1 MNYIAIRFEECLVR
15 LVSNKGLQ
23 LAVAQLDVNLE
34 NWCHEVMSLAEKIK
48 SLDWK
53 FNGIAIDLSK
63 ETLTDLEKTAMQS
76 LSEGTNQPIVLASD
90 LALAANS
97 QDYFEKIEEEQTWTL
112 DYYGYTPGKSEYSVE
127 SLLTTGNG
135 FIGLRGT
142 LPEMEVSEAHY
153 PGTYLAG
160 LYNGAP
166 SVIEGRTVINED
178 FVNSPNL
185 QYLSIK
191 IENQP
196 VLEINEQTIRS
207 LHRHLDLRTGV
218 FTSEAVLDSHDR
230 QVKII
235 SKRVVNML
243 DKHHYSIS
251 YEVTPLNFSGEI
263 TLISKS
269 DGTAINFNTE
279 RYRSLTSDHLDLI
292 HMSAGDTKTTVAV
305 STKQSKIQVIQHSEL
320 FGQLTESGVKN
331 EIKDSEIIQTI
342 VIEAEEGTSYGV
354 EKSVTI
360 AYFFPEESVNGLAY
374 IDSPVVAKPF
384 ENNRTES
391 LEAWKGLWEKADIS
405 VTGDLMSQKMIR
417 LHTYHLLVS
426 GSPIANQT
434 LDVSITARGLHG
446 EAYRGHIFWDE
457 IFILPFYQLHF
468 PDMAKQLIMYRYNR
482 LAAAKEN
489 AKEAGYSGAMFPWQS
504 GLDGTEQTQEVH
516 LNPLNGQWGEDYSR
530 LQRHVSLAIA
540 YNVWNYWHNTGDRQF
555 IRQYGAEMLLEIA
568 EFWRSKAVWNDAL
581 NRYSIPNVMGP
592 DEFHE
597 AYPDSHEGGIRD
609 NAYTNMMVVWLFE
622 EIATL
627 VTELT
632 VTEFSELQLKTDIT
646 TEKIAEMQ
654 DIRQKLYL
662 EINDEGIIAQYAGY
676 FKLKEV
682 DWDYYREK
690 YGNIYRMDR
699 ILKADGKSADDYKVA
714 KQADTLMTFYNLSK
728 DKVDEIIADLNY
740 QLPAD
745 YLEKNLDYYLQ
756 RTSHGSTLSRIVH
769 AQLAEMVGKREL
781 SWKLYQ
787 EALRSDYQDIQGGT
801 TAEGIHTGVMAA
813 TLMVTL
819 QTYGGVDSRGELL
832 NFKPDLPNNW
842 QGLRFSLT
850 RFGVVYQVYLTPSSI
865 EVSASDDV
873 TVIIGNTTHNLT
885 KNQPTKVT
893 YVEERTK

>member
-1 MNYIAIRFEECLVR
+1 MNYIAIGFLQNQVR
-15 LVSNKGLQ
+15 LLSSKGVQ
-23 LAVAQLDVNLE
+23 VAEAPLAISSEAWFSDIAFLV
-34 NWCHEVMSLAEKIK
+34 EK
-48 SLDWK
+48 
-53 FNGIAIDLSK
+53 
-63 ETLTDLEKTAMQS
+63 LTDLNWEYHGIALELSDASLADSDKTAMQALGES
-76 LSEGTNQPIVLASD
+76 LNQPILLASELVSVAD
-90 LALAANS
+90 SAALFKQVA
-97 QDYFEKIEEEQTWTL
+97 EEQSWSL

-142 LPEMEVSEAHY
+142 LPEMELSEAHY
-153 PGTYLAG
+153 PATYLAG

-196 VLEINEQTIRS
+196 VLDINPQTITS
-207 LHRHLDLRTGV
+207 LHRHLDLRTGL
-218 FTSEAVLDSHDR
+218 FTAEALINSQDR
-230 QVKII
+230 QLKII
-235 SKRVVNML
+235 AKRVVNMA

-263 TLISKS
+263 KLIAKS
-269 DGTAINFNTE
+269 DAAVINFNTE
-279 RYRSLTSDHLDLI
+279 RYRSLTSDHLDITHL
-292 HMSAGDTKTTVAV
+292 SAAGTTTTVGV
-305 STKQSKIQVIQHSEL
+305 STKQSKIQVIQQSEL
-320 FGQLTESGVKN
+320 FGPLVEQGVKN
-331 EIKDSEIIQTI
+331 QVSDTEIVQTMLI
-342 VIEAEEGTSYGV
+342 DGQEGQSYLV
-354 EKSVTI
+354 EKSVTV
-360 AYFFPEESVNGLAY
+360 AYFFPKELAESQRYLS
-374 IDSPVVAKPF
+374 SPVPAKSF
-384 ENNRTES
+384 EANRKES
-391 LEAWKGLWEKADIS
+391 LKAWADLWKKADIS

-426 GSPIANQT
+426 GSPIANQE

-468 PDMAKQLIMYRYNR
+468 PEMAKQLLMYRYNR

-489 AKEAGYSGAMFPWQS
+489 AKEAGYSGAMYPWQS

-555 IRQYGAEMLLEIA
+555 ISQYGAEMLLEIA
-568 EFWRSKAVWNDAL
+568 EFWRSKAVWNERL

-597 AYPDSHEGGIRD
+597 AYPNSHEGGLTD

-622 EIATL
+622 EIARL
-627 VTELT
+627 VTELSE
-632 VTEFSELQLKTDIT
+632 TELSQLQAKTDVT
-646 TEKIAEMQ
+646 VEKLAEMQ
-654 DIRQKLYL
+654 EIRQRLHL

-676 FKLKEV
+676 FDLKEV

-728 DKVDEIIADLNY
+728 GKVDEIIADLDY
-740 QLPAD
+740 HLPED

-769 AQLAEMVGKREL
+769 AQLAEMVGKRDL
-781 SWKLYQ
+781 SWQLYQ

-819 QTYGGVDSRGELL
+819 QTYGGLDSRDELL
-832 NFKPDLPNNW
+832 SFNPDLPDTW
-842 QGLRFSLT
+842 QELAFSMT
-850 RFGVVYQVYLTPSSI
+850 RFGITYQVQVTATTI
-865 EVSASDDV
+865 EITASQDSAV
-873 TVIIGNTTHNLT
+873 LIGETIYEVI

-893 YVEERTK
+893 YTGELN

>member
-1 MNYIAIRFEECLVR
+1 MNYIAIKLQASQVQ
-15 LVSNKGLQ
+15 LVSNTGLPIAKAEW
-23 LAVAQLDVNLE
+23 AVSLE
-34 NWCHEVMSLAEKIK
+34 NWHEKVLSLAEKINTF
-48 SLDWK
+48 DWE
-53 FNGIAIDLSK
+53 FMGIAIDLSK
-63 ETLTDLEKTAMQS
+63 EDLTDLDKSAMQT
-76 LSEGTNQPIVLASD
+76 LSESVNCPLVLAAD
-90 LALAANS
+90 LASVANVEAYFKQVAA
-97 QDYFEKIEEEQTWTL
+97 EQTWTL

-142 LPEMEVSEAHY
+142 LPEMEISEAHY
-153 PGTYLAG
+153 PATYLAG

-185 QYLSIK
+185 QYLSLK

-196 VLEINEQTIRS
+196 VLEINEQSLTS

-218 FTSEAVLDSHDR
+218 FTAEALVNSQGYQL
-230 QVKII
+230 KII
-235 SKRVVNML
+235 TRRVVNMAAK
-243 DKHHYSIS
+243 DHYSLS
-251 YEVTPLNFSGEI
+251 YKVTPMNFSGKI
-263 TLISKS
+263 KLMAKS
-269 DGTAINFNTE
+269 DASVINFNTE
-279 RYRSLTSDHLDLI
+279 RYRSLTSEHLDITHL
-292 HMSAGDTKTTVAV
+292 SAEEATTTVAV
-305 STKQSKIQVIQHSEL
+305 STKQSKIQVIQRSEL
-320 FGQLTESGVKN
+320 FGELLEHEVVN
-331 EIKDSEIIQTI
+331 EISETEIVQTI
-342 VIEAEEGTSYGV
+342 AVEAKEGETYGI
-354 EKSVTI
+354 EKSVTV
-360 AYFFPEESVNGLAY
+360 AYFFPEESKSATDYLA
-374 IDSPVVAKPF
+374 SPTPAKTF
-384 ENNRTES
+384 ETNRLES
-391 LEAWKGLWEKADIS
+391 YQAWSSLWEKADIS
-405 VTGDLMSQKMIR
+405 VTGDLMSQKLIR

-426 GSPIANQT
+426 GSPIANQA

-468 PDMAKQLIMYRYNR
+468 PEMAKQLLMYRYHR
-482 LAAAKEN
+482 LGAAKEN
-489 AKEAGYSGAMFPWQS
+489 AKEAGYSGAMYPWQS

-516 LNPLNGQWGEDYSR
+516 LNPLSGEWGEDYSR

-555 IRQYGAEMLLEIA
+555 ISQFGAEMLLEIA
-568 EFWRSKAVWNDAL
+568 EFWRSKAVWNEGL

-597 AYPDSHEGGIRD
+597 AYPNSQEGGLTD

-627 VTELT
+627 LRELT
-632 VTEFSELQLKTDIT
+632 TAELAELQIKTGIT
-646 TEKIAEMQ
+646 AEKIAEMQ
-654 DIRQKLYL
+654 AIRQRLNL

-676 FKLKEV
+676 FELKEV
-682 DWDYYREK
+682 DWEYYREK
-690 YGNIYRMDR
+690 FGNIYRMDR

-728 DKVDEIIADLNY
+728 AKVDDILADLNY
-740 QLPAD
+740 HLPAD

-781 SWKLYQ
+781 SWQLYQ

-819 QTYGGVDSRGELL
+819 QTYGGVDSRGEWLS
-832 NFKPDLPNNW
+832 FAPDLPNTW
-842 QGLRFSLT
+842 QALRFCLT
-850 RFGVVYQVYLTPSSI
+850 RFGVMYQVCLTPTTI
-865 EVSASDDV
+865 EIEANEDA
-873 TVIIGNTTHNLT
+873 TILIGQTAYDLT
-885 KNQPTKVT
+885 KNRPLKVS
-893 YVEERTK
+893 Y